1 MGGLE
6 IFFILSTLGLV
17 TVWGR
22 LVLVGFQTSR
32 FWGLLLLFCFPI
44 SAFIF
49 VYRFERKTRKLLYH
63 FIISLVLFLALTIY
77 ALTFRVN
84 FFTTFATH
92 SRHLLP
98 TFSTP
103 EPVAEKKPP
112 PLPAKPAPITPPVV
126 IETPKVDAPPAET
139 AVVEKPELTKKQHGY
154 QTVSLDELTN
164 YVGKKV
170 RVTTATVVHEGRLL
184 SVQNGQVEIKKLLS
198 GGSVTMTVNKS
209 NILQVKVYL

>member
-6 IFFILSTLGLV
+6 IFFILSTLGLA

-22 LVLVGFQTSR
+22 FVLVGFQTSR

-49 VYRFERKTRKLLYH
+49 VYRFERKTRKLIYH

-77 ALTFRVN
+77 ALTFRVD
-84 FFTTFATH
+84 FFKTLATH
-92 SRHLLP
+92 SRDLLP

-103 EPVAEKKPP
+103 ERVAEKKPQRP
-112 PLPAKPAPITPPVV
+112 PAKPTPITPPVV
-126 IETPKVDAPPAET
+126 IAVPKVDAPPAEI
-139 AVVEKPELTKKQHGY
+139 AVPEQPKPKPKQHGY
-154 QTVSLDELTN
+154 QSVSLDALTN

-170 RVTTATVVHEGRLL
+170 RITTATVVHEGRLL

-209 NILQVKVYL
+209 SILQVKVYL